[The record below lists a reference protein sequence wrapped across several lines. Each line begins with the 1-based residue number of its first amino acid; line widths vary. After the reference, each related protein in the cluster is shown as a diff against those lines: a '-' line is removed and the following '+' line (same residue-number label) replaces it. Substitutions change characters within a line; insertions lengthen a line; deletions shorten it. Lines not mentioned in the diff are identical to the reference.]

1 MDRGTRLKQALK
13 EHPLVSSGAAL
24 ARAAKLNPVT
34 VRAYLTSE
42 REPPL
47 DAAMA
52 MGKVL
57 GVNGQWIFDGKGSK
71 TLAKPAANEPARVTE
86 VPLLDHVVAGR
97 LTAPDSQIPMWEL
110 PLLEFANL
118 GPGDFFALRVSGTSM
133 DRLSPDGSI
142 VVVNRRDQ
150 ALISGKCYIFS
161 VKGEVTY
168 KRWQG
173 GDPAYLDPFS
183 TDASHRPIFI
193 RRKQDLDVIG
203 RVVKTVLDL

>member
-1 MDRGTRLKQALK
+1 MDRGTRLKQALT
-13 EHPLVSSGAAL
+13 EHPSVSTGAAL

-34 VRAYLTSE
+34 VRAYLASE

-47 DAAMA
+47 DAAIA

-57 GVNGQWIFDGKGSK
+57 GVNGQWIFDGKGPKAPTPSK
-71 TLAKPAANEPARVTE
+71 SQEPQKVTE
-86 VPLLDHVVAGR
+86 VPLLDHVAAGR
-97 LTAPDSQIPMWEL
+97 LTAPDSQIPLWEV

-118 GPGDFFALRVSGTSM
+118 GAGDFFALRVNGTSM

-142 VVVNRRDQ
+142 ILVNRRDR

-173 GDPAYLDPFS
+173 GDPAYLDPYS
-183 TDASHRPIFI
+183 TDASHRPIFV